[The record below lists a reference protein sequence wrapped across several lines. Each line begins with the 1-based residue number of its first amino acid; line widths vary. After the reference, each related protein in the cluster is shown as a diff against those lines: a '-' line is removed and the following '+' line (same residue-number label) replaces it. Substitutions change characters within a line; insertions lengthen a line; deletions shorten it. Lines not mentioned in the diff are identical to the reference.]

1 MKLKKEFQIS
11 LWEDFMDT
19 KINSSNETISFI
31 NERKICD
38 IASDSLKNP
47 RAAYNVIFKSKTD
60 GTHELTF
67 DINYRYWDQ
76 GEQDFIENPI
86 RKYLYN
92 EAKVKL
98 HYKNRWYDFLIK
110 NCQED
115 SKEKKFTYT
124 CKDLF
129 IDELGRNGYSAEFST
144 ELGNNV
150 GSPTELAAAALEGSD
165 WTVAPNRLEVEEV
178 IEGEEYSDVPLQRNS
193 EPVYAYTFS
202 EGTIEYK
209 EINEDGTVSDN
220 VGTITA
226 ASTDAK
232 TIFICYGSANDS
244 TCEGIDYQ
252 FYYNESGYYDTD
264 DDGNFINTRPK
275 YLVNLPDTLKEDGNK
290 LRLQFTEVNHIFQ
303 HNYRGYRYIRAQK
316 TVWLDKIKRRVTLYD
331 REQTTDNTGDWTHY
345 GYEKTSYLSPAI
357 AQNILINSGPVFNG
371 TSGWRAFGQESGIE
385 YHIELGGEY
394 GTGTDGVT
402 ITLGGDTYLKTYYY
416 NDNGIKSYPN
426 SGIMKYKN
434 FAFKNNLKNIG
445 ALTAGEKWIVR
456 IKGNVPVNKPE
467 INYFTIK
474 NEENKLLTDEEK
486 IVIANINNTNDG
498 FHYYLYEV
506 TQSKSYKE
514 LLDNPI
520 EFIYK
525 VSIDNNEKIYGVEM
539 FRYYTFKNSNGEDEL
554 IIPETR
560 ISSQNL
566 IKNEYY
572 YFTQEQY
579 DACRGEEDLQLDSME
594 DIEPNKD
601 SYVYYENFQKIA
613 TIEEKESNYFNII
626 QTINE
631 KFECWADFQISHEPT
646 GAISVDDTGKRIKRV
661 VFKNYIGKENWA
673 GFKYGIN
680 LDNIQRTIN
689 SEEIT
694 TKTIVKPNSNEFAK
708 YGSCNIARAKGNPT
722 KSQFIIDFDYFINQ
736 GILKEF
742 EVNNDLYLE
751 DSGYL
756 GYYTKLN
763 RYNDALL
770 VLEDKLIA
778 LENAIQKADITIQAS
793 NVGEEDFMEEITSI
807 QEKLAE
813 DIIGVSGEGDTFQ
826 KISGSTIFSP
836 IEKTD
841 EGFIEW
847 KYKNQVTFYRLI
859 DESKPNIASSYSPYL
874 PGTTVIYNL
883 TKGKELVDNYNR
895 FINDR
900 YLATNN
906 KRKLE
911 EDKAKL
917 IAQRDGEYSYVDV
930 DGNPRIIRYRDG
942 KWYEVLSEPEIEE
955 VIIEEILS
963 GSSPIVLNTTEKIET
978 GKEYTW
984 SFWNVGTEDDWY
996 WENLIQVATE
1006 ITIPNTDYFG
1016 PGVASE
1022 FSPGI
1027 DEQYYVYIFQQ
1038 EEKIMVCKTLNNS
1051 FVDFL
1056 GSKLKISFTKE
1067 TGNYIEVENDIS
1079 PELPINQNL
1088 QSLLPSIKQLDSQF
1102 YSKYSRF
1109 IREGTWISEDYTD
1122 DDLYYYDA
1130 CSVAYTSAFPKTTYS
1145 ISVVDIKS
1153 SIIPDELGYDFS
1165 NYDFNCGDLTTM
1177 EDVEF
1182 FGWKDSEKK
1191 TPYRELVLISETEEH
1206 LDSPAANK
1214 ITVQNYKTQ
1223 FDDLFQRITATT
1235 QSLELKQG
1243 QYDRASEVVN
1253 VNGEINKTF
1262 LQNTL
1267 YNNNLIL
1274 QNSGAQG
1281 VEWGNKGIITTDLT
1295 DSSYM
1300 TRIVGG
1306 GIVISEDGGATWS
1319 TGISGKGINASMIR
1333 TGQLDVGK
1341 VHIMNGNDISFT
1353 WNEYGI
1359 SGFDKNLAGGYDYS
1373 KYTRMD
1379 RFGFYA
1385 VDGTVDFKPSNENQI
1400 WGYKDDGTFD
1410 NDNKVIYCLLKDK
1423 LRIGR
1428 PGSSNAQVKI
1438 YGHIYANSLILGTDV
1453 DIKFQEKDE
1462 QGKDIVITLTDKLN
1476 SINSSAGFLKGVT
1489 TETDDN
1495 GIVTTTFTYSDD
1507 STSTLKTSEDGG
1519 YVLTDVGFGSK
1530 GEGENDN
1537 NNIRGYVKI
1546 SQQGLLTAYNAVIGG
1561 TIYAGGGQIGNW
1573 TLEKNNAVYY
1583 GPSVLFSNGTG
1594 MASRA
1599 AATDPAFWAGFDGGD
1614 YATPWEYYFNNNYAD
1629 WSKITKFYVTNEGN
1643 MYAKAGNIAGWDIAS
1658 DGTTGTLTYVYGS
1671 GENRYGVGIQANGTG
1686 SAVFA
1691 AGFKVPEGQS
1701 PHNVAWGSENT
1712 PFYVTPGGI
1721 LHATGAVIEGSGTF
1735 SGKITATSGNF
1746 SDTVTIGGTS
1756 VNGAA
1761 LRKFYATSTGGTK
1774 YDGYGVK
1781 YIEAETGY
1789 CKTGIRVGS
1798 SASDLWIGSY
1808 NGTYGF
1814 TSNNG
1819 SVWHH
1824 MVLGENS
1831 LGYRNIDLALYH
1843 SNQDVSKN
1851 GQLLMTEQ
1859 QGTTN
1864 ILVSLTGDT
1873 VDVNGT
1879 IYGGTGSDEK
1889 IKHTI
1894 EKLDDK
1900 YEKLFDIL
1908 QGVTFIYKKNSEYK
1922 IGDSQRKHVGFIAN
1936 NVEEGLKKVGL
1947 STNDFA
1953 GFVIQ
1958 KPGTDKELRVLRYE
1972 EFIALN
1978 TWQIQKLK
1986 TRVTDLETEISN
1998 LKLQLE
2004 NLQNS

>member
-11 LWEDFMDT
+11 LWEDFMD
-19 KINSSNETISFI
+19 NETIEGISFI

-47 RAAYNVIFKSKTD
+47 RAAYNVVFKSKTD

-76 GEQDFIENPI
+76 DEQDFIENPI

-110 NCQED
+110 NCQEN

-202 EGTIEYK
+202 EGTIKYK
-209 EINEDGTVSDN
+209 EINEDGSVSDAEFD
-220 VGTITA
+220 GEITA

-264 DDGNFINTRPK
+264 DDSNFINTRPK
-275 YLVNLPDTLKEDGNK
+275 YLVSLSDDFSTEGK
-290 LRLQFTEVNHIFQ
+290 LRLQFTEANHVFQ

-316 TVWLDKIKRRVTLYD
+316 TAWLDKIKRRVTLYD
-331 REQTTDNTGDWTHY
+331 RDGQEYY

-357 AQNILINSGPVFNG
+357 AQNVLINSGPVFNG
-371 TSGWRAFGQESGIE
+371 TSGWRAFTEVNKNGEIKTVE
-385 YHIELGGEY
+385 CNIELGGEY
-394 GTGTDGVT
+394 GMDEDNVT
-402 ITLGGDTYLKTYYY
+402 ITLGGDTYLKSYYY
-416 NDNGIKSYPN
+416 EDGVKKYPTGQVEFRN
-426 SGIMKYKN
+426 L
-434 FAFKNNLKNIG
+434 AFKNNLKNIG
-445 ALTAGEKWIVR
+445 ALTEDEIWVIR
-456 IKGNVPVNKPE
+456 IKDNIGTLE
-467 INYFTIK
+467 IYDTI
-474 NEENKLLTDEEK
+474 NEEK
-486 IVIANINNTNDG
+486 IPVFERVESFLPIVPNDG
-498 FHYYLYEV
+498 YNYYFYKV
-506 TQSKSYKE
+506 IKSYSYKQ
-514 LLDNPI
+514 LSDNPI
-520 EFIYK
+520 VFSFTPLTIIGENEQEVTKYNTLYGLNFFRCYT
-525 VSIDNNEKIYGVEM
+525 IDNN
-539 FRYYTFKNSNGEDEL
+539 L
-554 IIPETR
+554 IVPESDIT
-560 ISSQNL
+560 SQNL

-579 DACRGEEDLQLDSME
+579 EACRGEEDLQLDFME
-594 DIEPNKD
+594 DTEPDKE
-601 SYVYYENFQKIA
+601 SYVYYENFQKVA

-631 KFECWADFQISHEPT
+631 KFECWADFQISHEPS

-661 VFKNYIGKENWA
+661 VFKNYIGKDNWA

-694 TKTIVKPNSNEFAK
+694 TKTIVKSNSNEFAK

-722 KSQFIIDFDYFINQ
+722 KSQFIIDFNYFINQ
-736 GILKEF
+736 GVLKEF

-751 DSGYL
+751 DNGYL

-778 LENAIQKADITIQAS
+778 LENAIQKADVTIQAS

-813 DIIGVSGEGDTFQ
+813 DIIGFSGEGNTFQ
-826 KISGSTIFSP
+826 KKSGSTIFRINETP
-836 IEKTD
+836 NNN
-841 EGFIEW
+841 GFFEW
-847 KYKNQVTFYRLI
+847 IYDDSVTFYRLT
-859 DESKPNIASSYSPYL
+859 DESNPNSESSYSPYP

-883 TKGKELVDNYNR
+883 NKGRELVDNYNR

-911 EDKAKL
+911 EDKARL

-930 DGNPRIIRYRDG
+930 DGNPRIIRYKNG
-942 KWYEVLSEPEIEE
+942 KWYKVLLEP
-955 VIIEEILS
+955 IIEEI
-963 GSSPIVLNTTEKIET
+963 V
-978 GKEYTW
+978 
-984 SFWNVGTEDDWY
+984 
-996 WENLIQVATE
+996 
-1006 ITIPNTDYFG
+1006 
-1016 PGVASE
+1016 
-1022 FSPGI
+1022 
-1027 DEQYYVYIFQQ
+1027 
-1038 EEKIMVCKTLNNS
+1038 EEKIKINPELETDITIVTETTNSEDYIWNLNKLIGGVIYDEVMERLHLEKTL
-1051 FVDFL
+1051 
-1056 GSKLKISFTKE
+1056 
-1067 TGNYIEVENDIS
+1067 VESDLS
-1079 PELPINQNL
+1079 PELSINPDFQP
-1088 QSLLPSIKQLDSQF
+1088 LLPSIKKLDSQF

-1191 TPYRELVLISETEEH
+1191 TPYREMVLISETEEH

-1267 YNNNLIL
+1267 YNNSLIL
-1274 QNSGAQG
+1274 KNSGAQG
-1281 VEWGNKGIITTDLT
+1281 VEWGDKGIITTDLI
-1295 DSSYM
+1295 DPSYM

-1385 VDGTVDFKPSNENQI
+1385 VDGTVDYIPTSDDDIWNNINVPYCLIKKGFRLGSSSGNQI
-1400 WGYKDDGTFD
+1400 IMTKVEGQWKLTIDGSLNVSD
-1410 NDNKVIYCLLKDK
+1410 
-1423 LRIGR
+1423 
-1428 PGSSNAQVKI
+1428 GSTI
-1438 YGHIYANSLILGTDV
+1438 
-1453 DIKFQEKDE
+1453 
-1462 QGKDIVITLTDKLN
+1462 
-1476 SINSSAGFLKGVT
+1476 AGWNI
-1489 TETDDN
+1489 TETQITQVFGKKIDN
-1495 GIVTTTFTYSDD
+1495 GIYNTRVS
-1507 STSTLKTSEDGG
+1507 LKMPSIDTETSEFIP
-1519 YVLTDVGFGSK
+1519 TS
-1530 GEGENDN
+1530 
-1537 NNIRGYVKI
+1537 
-1546 SQQGLLTAYNAVIGG
+1546 
-1561 TIYAGGGQIGNW
+1561 
-1573 TLEKNNAVYY
+1573 
-1583 GPSVLFSNGTG
+1583 
-1594 MASRA
+1594 A
-1599 AATDPAFWAGFDGGD
+1599 A
-1614 YATPWEYYFNNNYAD
+1614 
-1629 WSKITKFYVTNEGN
+1629 FYVTNSDEENALFRVNWDGS
-1643 MYAKAGNIAGWDIAS
+1643 MKASYGEIAGWEINFNALRTQNSDNTRAFRISSAS
-1658 DGTTGTLTYVYGS
+1658 DSSSNDWLVARKTITNDNN
-1671 GENRYGVGIQANGTG
+1671 ENEDTI
-1686 SAVFA
+1686 
-1691 AGFKVPEGQS
+1691 
-1701 PHNVAWGSENT
+1701 
-1712 PFYVTPGGI
+1712 PFRVTKDGK
-1721 LHATGAVIEGSGTF
+1721 LYATGVEID
-1735 SGKITATSGNF
+1735 GKINATSGNF
-1746 SDTVTIGGTS
+1746 SDAVTIGGTTLTAS
-1756 VNGAA
+1756 TLRNFYYNASGGSGTQVKKINANNGDIGGWTIGD
-1761 LRKFYATSTGGTK
+1761 TSLKKGTIGN
-1774 YDGYGVK
+1774 DGSIHLYTSYSGNSIGIAGVSSDK
-1781 YIEAETGY
+1781 WRLT
-1789 CKTGIRVGS
+1789 VGS
-1798 SASDLWIGSY
+1798 NFG
-1808 NGTYGF
+1808 
-1814 TSNNG
+1814 
-1819 SVWHH
+1819 V
-1824 MVLGENS
+1824 
-1831 LGYRNIDLALYH
+1831 
-1843 SNQDVSKN
+1843 
-1851 GQLLMTEQ
+1851 
-1859 QGTTN
+1859 TN
-1864 ILVSLTGDT
+1864 D
-1873 VDVNGT
+1873 GT
-1879 IYGGTGSDEK
+1879 IAASNLIVSGGQIGDSSYGETAIWKFGTETFTYQSYGAMIGKPNYQGVTQTVLLPVAAMYYWSDGNTTTSFDATWAQIISGAKGSDRRLK
-1889 IKHTI
+1889 KDIQDI
-1894 EKLDDK
+1894 NLK
-1900 YEKLFDIL
+1900 YEKMFDNL
-1908 QGVTFIYKKNSEYK
+1908 LPKQYKYK
-1922 IGDSQRKHVGFIAN
+1922 EGKRDHLGFIAQEIEEN
-1936 NVEEGLKKVGL
+1936 IKNVGMTAL
-1947 STNDFA
+1947 DFA
-1953 GFVIQ
+1953 GLV
-1958 KPGTDKELRVLRYE
+1958 KWDLNNDYSGNYALRYE

-1998 LKLQLE
+1998 LKLQLK